1 MPELDQQLRVYFDVL
16 ADQVEDNVKA
26 RRRRSHLNGLGHR
39 HLPITPQ
46 QLSQP
51 EQARVDDAAASDLL
65 EADETAEPEHQNR
78 WFIAAATAAASVVIV
93 VVLGLVLIDGNR
105 DDVTSDLVAGDVEIE
120 VFLDDLSEVVDVDFD
135 PSGQLIVMEHLEGM
149 SIVEILEDGSAGEQV
164 FIERQMPNQPSADER
179 IEPDVGAFHGI
190 DLEAMTLDEN
200 GTVYF
205 ADWRSVYRITN
216 LPVGSTTEFFSPG
229 AGPDQYGPENVAID
243 ANGDL
248 YVAASSESGVLVTR
262 VDVLDDGSA
271 GTVTEIVTVPRGGAH
286 GDIEFGPTGELFVTT
301 STDEIWAITF
311 ADDGSMTSLRVSAT
325 IPGVPGALAADAS
338 GTLYVGTGSGILWSV
353 EAGGD
358 PVVVATGFDAIS
370 GLAFD
375 ASGTLYLADVGTG
388 EISTITTK

>member
-1 MPELDQQLRVYFDVL
+1 MSDLDQQLRAYFDVL

-26 RRRRSHLNGLGHR
+26 RRRRSHMNGLDHR
-39 HLPITPQ
+39 HLPITQQ

-51 EQARVDDAAASDLL
+51 EQARVDDASDLDRL

-78 WFIAAATAAASVVIV
+78 WIIAAAAAAASVAIV
-93 VVLGLVLIDGNR
+93 VVMGFVLIDGNR
-105 DDVTSDLVAGDVEIE
+105 DDVASDLVAGDVEIE

-135 PSGQLIVMEHLEGM
+135 PSGQLFVMDHIEGL
-149 SIVEILEDGSAGEQV
+149 SVVEILADGSAGEQV
-164 FIERQMPNQPSADER
+164 FITYQTPNQLPADER
-179 IEPDVGAFHGI
+179 IEPDVGLFHGL
-190 DLEAMTLDEN
+190 DLEAMTLDES
-200 GTVYF
+200 GTIHF
-205 ADWRSVYRITN
+205 ANWNSVYRITD
-216 LPVGSTTEFFSPG
+216 LRVGNTTEFFSST
-229 AGPDQYGPENVAID
+229 AGRKHDGPEGLAID

-248 YVAASSESGVLVTR
+248 YVAVSTESGVVVTR

-286 GDIEFGPTGELFVTT
+286 GDIEFGSTGELFVTT

-338 GTLYVGTGSGILWSV
+338 GTLYVGTAAGSLWSV
-353 EAGGD
+353 EPGGD
-358 PVVVATGFDAIS
+358 PVVVATGFDFIS

-375 ASGTLYLADVGTG
+375 ASGTLYLADAGTG